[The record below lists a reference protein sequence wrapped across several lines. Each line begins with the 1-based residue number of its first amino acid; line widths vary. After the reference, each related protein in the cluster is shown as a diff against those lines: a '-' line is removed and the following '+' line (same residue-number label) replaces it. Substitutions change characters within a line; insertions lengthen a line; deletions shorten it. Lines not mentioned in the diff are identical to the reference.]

1 MVSLIYDGNFMINYY
16 IADFFGLYLPNF
28 DCD

>member
-1 MVSLIYDGNFMINYY
+1 MFSLIYDGNFMINYY
-16 IADFFGLYLPNF
+16 IADIFGLNLPAF